1 MPAASLTAEARSLGR
16 GRHAVRARGRL
27 MFRRRAARS
36 SRTSSARAGRSTR
49 TSVELHHPVDPLL
62 ALALPRFQ
70 RPRRLAPLPL
80 FQPAVLVVDVE
91 AASGEPPL
99 DEPTNRGAP
108 TPAVQ
113 VAFADIPAR
122 IVDALKQRSLHGLDR
137 SAARAAGTRVAWAKT
152 PRGPGEPGLTTRAGR
167 TNQSYGRRGERF
179 GECAFGDGGRNPV
192 FSEDVPTTLRGRPTW
207 RKRRNRC
214 AARSVR
220 PSSIR
225 TSN

>member
-1 MPAASLTAEARSLGR
+1 MSNRASSNGPGIGARPRAASQRSGRGMRVSVAAMRTARVVRLVRSRTLLIGLEDKAGRRLPKPAASLTAEARSLGR
-16 GRHAVRARGRL
+16 GRHAVRGRGRP

-49 TSVELHHPVDPLL
+49 TSVDAPPSGRPPLRT
-62 ALALPRFQ
+62 ACRRALPRFQ

-80 FQPAVLVVDVE
+80 CQPAVVVVDVE

-137 SAARAAGTRVAWAKT
+137 SAARAAGTRA
-152 PRGPGEPGLTTRAGR
+152 
-167 TNQSYGRRGERF
+167 
-179 GECAFGDGGRNPV
+179 AFGTDAQG
-192 FSEDVPTTLRGRPTW
+192 SW
-207 RKRRNRC
+207 
-214 AARSVR
+214 
-220 PSSIR
+220 
-225 TSN
+225 